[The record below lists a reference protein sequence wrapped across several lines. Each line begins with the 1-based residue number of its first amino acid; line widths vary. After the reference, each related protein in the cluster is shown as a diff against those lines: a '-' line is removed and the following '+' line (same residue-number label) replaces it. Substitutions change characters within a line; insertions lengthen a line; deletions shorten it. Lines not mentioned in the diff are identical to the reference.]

1 MKPHGE
7 VESMWDAAVAV
18 FGGPRPAEEEAA
30 HLTEETGVRHFHKR
44 FTETENGSV
53 YYHFGVYKED

>member
-1 MKPHGE
+1 
-7 VESMWDAAVAV
+7 MWDAAENV
-18 FGGPRPAEEEAA
+18 FGCARAAEEERD
-30 HLTEETGVRHFHKR
+30 HLTEERGVPHFVKR